1 VTASVVAEPPFVSV
15 VVPARNAARTLADC
29 LRALLRQDYPAER
42 REILVVDNG
51 STDGTARLIS
61 QFPVIHLAEPRRGPS
76 HARNHGIRASR
87 GEIVAFID
95 ADCVATSRWL
105 PALVAGF
112 DAADVAGVAGEV
124 LAYPPHS
131 WAEYYMARRRPRWQ
145 EAALAAVRP
154 YVVTANVAVRR
165 RVFDEIGLFDPR
177 FVTGQDQDFSWRFFG
192 AGLRM
197 RYAPA
202 AVVFHRHRAGPWAF
216 VRQQIGWARGAALL
230 RRHHRVPRG
239 LADELAEYRE
249 LGRVTGRLPGPC
261 PERPWAGRTGPSS
274 TTGCTTPCASSRTGL
289 RPSRAPSRRRAG
301 GSSRVE
307 APRGPTSLR
316 RLLSRGPPRRRGR
329 RQPARCPAPEPPRAC
344 RGRFRGRDG
353 AVEGRRHA
361 T

>member
-249 LGRVTGRLPGPC
+249 LGRVTGRLLRALPGAAVGRADRPELYYRLYDALREFAYRVATLSCAVEAAGRRLIEGRGSARPDESPSPPQPGPAA
-261 PERPWAGRTGPSS
+261 PKRPPAASQMSGP
-274 TTGCTTPCASSRTGL
+274 GAASG
-289 RPSRAPSRRRAG
+289 
-301 GSSRVE
+301 V
-307 APRGPTSLR
+307 
-316 RLLSRGPPRRRGR
+316 
-329 RQPARCPAPEPPRAC
+329 PRALP
-344 RGRFRGRDG
+344 RP
-353 AVEGRRHA
+353 
-361 T
+361 